1 MKPLSTAERQF
12 VAEYLVDF
20 NATGALIRLG
30 WQPGHANSHAYR
42 WMRRPHVRAAIEKG
56 MRRLD
61 AYVTISAAR
70 VLEEVS
76 CVALADPR
84 RLFND
89 DGTLKA
95 VHELDADTARAVS
108 SIKVTSK
115 PGKDGEPPTYIT
127 EVKFWDKN
135 RATEQLLKSL
145 GKLSEGGPV
154 TLNQTTVNAGPGALE
169 QARMC
174 ELENKLR
181 AVLGKEPLPAGEIDE
196 RVSADVAG
204 LVEPE
209 EEVTIEAAQLPEFDL
224 DPAFA

>member
-1 MKPLSTAERQF
+1 MKPLSITERQF

-61 AYVTISAAR
+61 AYVMISAAR

-84 RLFND
+84 RLFHD

-95 VHELDADTARAVS
+95 VHELDPDTARAVS
-108 SIKVTSK
+108 SIKTTTK
-115 PGKDGEPPTYIT
+115 PGKDGEPPTVIH
-127 EVKFWDKN
+127 EIKLWDKN
-135 RATEQLLKSL
+135 RATEQLLKAL
-145 GKLSEGGPV
+145 GKLSDGGPV
-154 TLNQTTVNAGPGALE
+154 TLNQTTITAGPGVLE
-169 QARMC
+169 ADRMR
-174 ELENKLR
+174 ELENQLR
-181 AVLGKEPLPAGEIDE
+181 AVLGQAPLPECEVEDSTAPEPIEPDE
-196 RVSADVAG
+196 DV
-204 LVEPE
+204 
-209 EEVTIEAAQLPEFDL
+209 IEATQLSEFD
-224 DPAFA
+224 DPAFS